1 MRPGSG
7 DHDAQPAKGE
17 EDFFLPPPNHVTAG
31 PDEKGIKKLTEHK
44 YNDGGHK
51 VKITTNKEEITL
63 ECPKDPA
70 GGGDSGALLGKEGTS
85 THNTLG
91 YEAGDGQPLKEGYV
105 MVCWFCGSE
114 NCGSGVNHP
123 VRMRCYVCRE
133 HGKHSSW
140 NCPTGRYR
148 GPPMLERYA
157 CSNWDDA

>member
-1 MRPGSG
+1 METKTAKTMRPGSG
-7 DHDAQPAKGE
+7 DHEAQPAKGE
-17 EDFFLPPPNHVTAG
+17 EYFLLPPPNHVIG
-31 PDEKGIKKLTEHK
+31 PDEKGIKKVTEHK
-44 YNDGGHK
+44 YDESHK
-51 VKITTNKEEITL
+51 VKITTT
-63 ECPKDPA
+63 
-70 GGGDSGALLGKEGTS
+70 GGGDSGSRLGKEDSGTR
-85 THNTLG
+85 NTLLG

-123 VRMRCYVCRE
+123 VRMCCYVCRE